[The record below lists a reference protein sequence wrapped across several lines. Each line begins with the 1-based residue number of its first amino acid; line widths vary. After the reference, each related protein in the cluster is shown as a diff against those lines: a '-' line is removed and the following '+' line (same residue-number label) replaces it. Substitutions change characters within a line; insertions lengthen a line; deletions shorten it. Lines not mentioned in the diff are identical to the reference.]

1 MATKEGSGTMNPQE
15 KHVQVYLEEARELLA
30 ELEEAVLEL
39 EDDAGNSE
47 LINRVF
53 RAMHTIKG
61 SGAMFGFDTVAAF
74 THHVESVLD
83 QARNGTIPVTKEMTG
98 LILAARDEIGQL
110 LFAEDKGCERE
121 ENRKEVIKA
130 LQELMAKESESDLQK
145 VERDQISPAGSLQ
158 KEGITESS
166 RKGPESTYRI
176 RFAPGLDVFRFGIDP
191 LAIPQE
197 LNGLGKLWVTAITD
211 RIPYL
216 EDLEIENCYSAWDMT
231 LVTSADT
238 NAIKDVFI
246 FVEDTSEI
254 TIEKINS
261 GPRQDVPP
269 ERLGDILVARGDVVP
284 GAVETAAKGQKRLG
298 ELLAEAGVV
307 TREKIDSAL
316 VEQKVAR
323 QQAEKHGSTS
333 VRVAAEKLEQLIN
346 IVGELVTTQAQL
358 SQATASIVNAE
369 LASAVERVEHLT
381 NELRD
386 CVLGV
391 RMLPVG
397 STFTRFKRLVRDLS
411 SGLGKEVEFVTEG
424 DDTELDKTVLE
435 KINDPLVHLIRNSLD
450 HGIELPEERARSG
463 KPRRGIIRLSAEHAG
478 GEVVLSVE
486 DDGKGLDPEVIARK
500 ALEKGLIADAK
511 GLSETELL
519 NIVFQPGFSTAATVT
534 DVSGRGVGM
543 DVVRREIEALR
554 GTVDI
559 HSRPGKGTT
568 VTVRLPLTLAII
580 DGLLIE
586 SGGERYVIPLHHV
599 KECIELKRGDV
610 AKSHGRHIVDFRGSI
625 LPYIRL
631 NEFFG
636 IQQTEDLTIEQII
649 VVEMEDSVTGLV
661 ADRIIGEK
669 QAVIKPLGRVFKEA
683 QGLSGATILGDGTV
697 ALILDVP
704 QLARTAE
711 REAVETVH

>member
-1 MATKEGSGTMNPQE
+1 MNTQE
-15 KHVQVYLEEARELLA
+15 KHVQTYLEEARELLA
-30 ELEEAVLEL
+30 ELEDAVLEL
-39 EDDAGNSE
+39 EDEPGNTE

-61 SGAMFGFDTVAAF
+61 SGAMFGFDRVAAF
-74 THHVESVLD
+74 THHVETVLD
-83 QARNGTIPVTKEMTG
+83 QARNGAIPVTRDMTG
-98 LILAARDEIGQL
+98 LILAARDEIGEL
-110 LFAEDKGCERE
+110 LFGDDKGSGRE
-121 ENRKEVIKA
+121 QNRQGIIDA
-130 LQELMAKESESDLQK
+130 LQGLLPQERESDLQDR
-145 VERDQISPAGSLQ
+145 EREPPPAPLLQ
-158 KEGITESS
+158 KDGTTDSS
-166 RKGPESTYRI
+166 GNVPESTYRI
-176 RFAPGLDVFRFGIDP
+176 RFVPGLDVFRFGIDP
-191 LAIPQE
+191 LAILQE
-197 LNGLGKLWVTAITD
+197 LNGLGRLWVTAITD
-211 RIPYL
+211 RIPHL
-216 EDLEIENCYSAWDMT
+216 EDLDVENCYSAWDMT
-231 LVTSADT
+231 LVTSAGT

-261 GPRQDVPP
+261 ASRQDVPP
-269 ERLGDILVARGDVVP
+269 ERLGEILVARGDVVP
-284 GAVETAAKGQKRLG
+284 GAVETAAKSQKRLG
-298 ELLAEAGVV
+298 ELLAESGVV

-323 QQAEKHGSTS
+323 RQAEKHGSTS

-358 SQATASIVNAE
+358 SQATSSIVNAE
-369 LASAVERVEHLT
+369 LSNAVERVEHLT

-411 SGLGKEVEFVTEG
+411 SGLGKEVDFITEG
-424 DDTELDKTVLE
+424 DDTELDKTMIE

-450 HGIELPEERARSG
+450 HGIELPEDRARSG
-463 KPRRGIIRLSAEHAG
+463 KPRRGMVRLSAEHAG

-511 GLSETELL
+511 GLSETEIL
-519 NIVFQPGFSTAATVT
+519 NLVFQPGFSTASVVT

-559 HSRPGKGTT
+559 HSRPGRGTT

-599 KECIELKRGDV
+599 KECIELKREDV
-610 AKSHGRHIVDFRGSI
+610 ARSHGRHIVDFRGTI

-636 IQQTEDLTIEQII
+636 IEQKEDFTIEQII
-649 VVEMEDSVTGLV
+649 VVEMENAVTGLV

-669 QAVIKPLGRVFKEA
+669 QAVIKPLGRVFKDA

-711 REAVETVH
+711 REAVEMIR